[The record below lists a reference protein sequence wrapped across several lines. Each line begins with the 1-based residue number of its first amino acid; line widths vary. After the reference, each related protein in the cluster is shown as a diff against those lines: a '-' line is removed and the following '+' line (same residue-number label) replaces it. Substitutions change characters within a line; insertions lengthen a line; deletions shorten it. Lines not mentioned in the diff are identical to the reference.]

1 MNLTR
6 DYEAEINLL
15 THEKNRLIDELE
27 HFGRENEYL
36 TKDKM
41 LLAGDL
47 ENENNNLR
55 DLLLES
61 SV

>member
-1 MNLTR
+1 M
-6 DYEAEINLL
+6 L

-55 DLLLES
+55 DLLL
-61 SV
+61 